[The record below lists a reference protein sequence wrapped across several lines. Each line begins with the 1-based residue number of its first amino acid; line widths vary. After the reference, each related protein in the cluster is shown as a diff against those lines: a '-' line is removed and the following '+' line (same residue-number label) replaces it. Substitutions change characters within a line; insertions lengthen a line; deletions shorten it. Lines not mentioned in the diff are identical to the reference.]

1 MEHKKNPKADLENK
15 KGLFTQMGLV
25 FSLVIV
31 LFAFEW
37 KTYDRVLTDLGQ
49 VDVVV
54 IEEEDIPI
62 TRQETPPPPPP
73 PTPTTI
79 LNIVEDDVEIV
90 EELNIDAEAT
100 ETTEIVE
107 YVPVVVE
114 EAPVQEAEIFLVV
127 EDPASFPGGEPA
139 RMKFLQENIKYPQIA
154 REMGIQGT
162 VYVTFVVEPSGKLTG
177 VKVLR
182 GIGGGC
188 DEEAMR
194 VVSIMPKWIAGK
206 QRGQSVRVQF
216 NMPIKFVLN

>member
-1 MEHKKNPKADLENK
+1 MELKKNPKADLENK
-15 KGLFTQMGLV
+15 KGTFTQIGLV
-25 FSLVIV
+25 VSLAIV

-37 KTYDRVLTDLGQ
+37 KTYDRVIADLGQ

-54 IEEEDIPI
+54 IEEEEIPI

-79 LNIVEDDVEIV
+79 LNIVEDDVEIK

-127 EDPASFPGGEPA
+127 EDPAAFPGGEPA

-194 VVSIMPKWIAGK
+194 VVSIMPKWTPGK
-206 QRGQSVRVQF
+206 QRGQAVRVQF